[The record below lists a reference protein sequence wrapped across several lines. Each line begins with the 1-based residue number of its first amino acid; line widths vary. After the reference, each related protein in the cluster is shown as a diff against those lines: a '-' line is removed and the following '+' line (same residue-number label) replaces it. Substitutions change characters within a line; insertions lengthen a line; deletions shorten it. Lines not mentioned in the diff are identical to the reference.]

1 MTEELRFTCLDCK
14 LQDYPMFMV
23 NDELWVKFRC
33 AELTLCLDCFNKR
46 FSRPLTSEDFIDYK
60 SVPCNLH
67 NHKVQ
72 NIFS

>member
-14 LQDYPMFMV
+14 LGDYPMFMV
-23 NDELWVKFRC
+23 NDELWEKFGC
-33 AELTLCLDCFNKR
+33 AELTLCLDCFTKR
-46 FSRPLTSEDFIDYK
+46 VSRPLTSEDFIDYK